1 MINLTEREKEVMELI
16 SKGLTN
22 KEISKELCIS
32 LSTTA
37 THIGHIYSKFG
48 LENKNNDALG
58 VIRIRLVLKYFEMMK
73 RLI

>member
-1 MINLTEREKEVMELI
+1 MEKLTAKENEVLELI

-22 KEISKELCIS
+22 KEIAKELCIS
-32 LSTTA
+32 PSTTA

-58 VIRIRLVLKYFEMMK
+58 VIRIRLVLKYFEQK
-73 RLI
+73 GII